1 VAHALGATVPAQQ
14 GNVDP
19 PSPLSGC
26 YACLGDDEW
35 ITVSVQDRAAWQA
48 LCDLVG
54 ARDLADAPGP
64 FSAPLP
70 PPQRERL
77 DGALGA
83 WAGGRSPASC
93 LSELQARGIA
103 AGAVLD
109 VRDLLLDPHLENRGF
124 FWSVDHHPLQRAGR
138 RAWPGA
144 SASVAALRLWAAML
158 PLSVSL
164 HRQRY
169 QASATEAQLWPDM
182 TVCGFIVSTRR
193 LCW

>member
-138 RAWPGA
+138 GGAPGPALRRAWPRCGCG
-144 SASVAALRLWAAML
+144 
-158 PLSVSL
+158 
-164 HRQRY
+164 QRCCRCPCRSIGSGIKL
-169 QASATEAQLWPDM
+169 QQQ
-182 TVCGFIVSTRR
+182 RR
-193 LCW
+193 NYGRI